1 VKLHHSWALLS
12 PLFVH
17 RPAQTR
23 MPLMP
28 NYVNGPVLVERL
40 GGWENGIPRRRSDVS
55 VAVPCSFRGEKTAYE
70 TWMK

>member
-1 VKLHHSWALLS
+1 
-12 PLFVH
+12 
-17 RPAQTR
+17 
-23 MPLMP
+23 MP